1 MSAGTSPSLDGTGA
15 DQQGKFYI
23 FPTDGHRVV
32 EQTPQSAPAHLPLF
46 VLAELHKPFERLTHS
61 MPNLPTRAVGPVQ
74 ASSSK
79 FSSDVLSRSSINLT
93 TRGTHES
100 VEYDAVSGSILTVHK
115 VSEANRL
122 ESVSPFE
129 GRDTRD
135 DGTGSAWDL
144 LFIGWQDQSHRMKW
158 ACLGCFGAY
167 RYGIAWHS
175 VVNGNRHQY
184 VLTSHGFNTRRYMYY
199 W

>member
-1 MSAGTSPSLDGTGA
+1 MSTGTSPSPDGTGA

-32 EQTPQSAPAHLPLF
+32 EQTPRSAPARLPPF
-46 VLAELHKPFERLTHS
+46 VLAEPHKPFERLTHS
-61 MPNLPTRAVGPVQ
+61 MPNLPTHAVGPVH

-79 FSSDVLSRSSINLT
+79 FSSNALKNALSRSSINLT
-93 TRGTHES
+93 TRSTHES
-100 VEYDAVSGSILTVHK
+100 DEYDAVSGSILTVHK

-135 DGTGSAWDL
+135 DGTGSA
-144 LFIGWQDQSHRMKW
+144 
-158 ACLGCFGAY
+158 
-167 RYGIAWHS
+167 
-175 VVNGNRHQY
+175 
-184 VLTSHGFNTRRYMYY
+184 
-199 W
+199 